1 MVTVDLQKLEK
12 AIIYTSRIAD
22 GRNPV
27 NNTPSDD
34 SLVADPNV
42 VRCMFFI
49 KDVLQAVKDNNG
61 YIGRIPRKE
70 RKNSFPVEVI
80 SQFEYYEN
88 KTITTFAAQINK
100 LVPNDCKKLRYQ
112 VITTWLKKNDYLIEV
127 DDHVVGKVVTKP
139 TEKGKGIGITCN
151 LVNTDSGR
159 EYYRVEYTKQAQEFI
174 ISNLPTMINEY
185 EKRNMLN

>member
-22 GRNPV
+22 GNNPV

-34 SLVADPNV
+34 QVLSDPNV

-49 KDVLQAVKDNNG
+49 RDVLQAVKDNNG
-61 YIGRIPRKE
+61 IIGSVPKE
-70 RKNSFPVEVI
+70 KKQPFPVEVI
-80 SQFEYYEN
+80 SQFEYQEN
-88 KTITTFAAQINK
+88 KTITSLCEQINNP
-100 LVPNDCKKLRYQ
+100 VPENCKKLNYK
-112 VITTWLKKNDYLIEV
+112 VITSWLKKRDYLIEV
-127 DDHVVGKVVTKP
+127 EDDLLGKVVTKT
-139 TEKGKGIGITCN
+139 TEKGNGIGITCN
-151 LVNTDSGR
+151 FVRSESGR

-185 EKRNMLN
+185 EK